1 MSKATWER
9 TSVQNLLQNASSG
22 RYFGRW
28 TVGGK
33 QIWRKLDTDVFSV
46 AKLRLADE
54 GSKIEGLRRSGAA
67 VTSGNGTMRERKPRD
82 RQLNRSGSVE
92 TSVRKHLNHRL
103 APGFLPL
110 CRVQSLQNATRGCG
124 R

>member
-33 QIWRKLDTDVFSV
+33 QIWRKLDPDVFSV

-54 GSKIEGLRRSGAA
+54 GSKIEGLRRSGAV
-67 VTSGNGTMRERKPRD
+67 VTSGHGTMGDLIRVYQERAQNREAAGTSQTAQPSDAPVRIGVNGQHDGRRRRRD
-82 RQLNRSGSVE
+82 
-92 TSVRKHLNHRL
+92 
-103 APGFLPL
+103 
-110 CRVQSLQNATRGCG
+110 
-124 R
+124 